1 MEIIDNRNVIVDEN
15 IKMGDVLEVINPED
29 HRHEYWFVGFSEDWN
44 NKRTY
49 SLANLETGVV
59 LITTELGN
67 VAFDFYFT
75 GCDIRVVDTELHIIN
90 D

>member
-1 MEIIDNRNVIVDEN
+1 MEIIDMRSNSVDKN
-15 IKMGDVLEVINPED
+15 IKIGDVLEVVHPEED
-29 HRHEYWFVGFSEDWN
+29 RRHEYWFVGYYEDWN
-44 NKRTY
+44 NKGTY

-75 GCDIRVVDTELHIIN
+75 GCDIRVVDTELHIVE
-90 D
+90 